1 MSDESHDPEAFE
13 TIRQLYA
20 YEGTVTWN
28 RYNAM
33 LVANGILV
41 AAIGVFWKNAEPLMA
56 GFLIVAGLAVCA
68 LWSQLTHIGFRMQR
82 EYLRWGKEFEE
93 NKATEAAK
101 IFTRAAKVRQG
112 WLGVEG
118 WARLVI
124 GLFVIIYVCAAVL
137 LLSSHFHS
145 TAATP

>member
-1 MSDESHDPEAFE
+1 MSDESQDPEAFE

-20 YEGTVTWN
+20 YEGNLVWG

-41 AAIGVFWKNAEPLMA
+41 AAIGLFWTNEKPLMA
-56 GFLIVAGLAVCA
+56 ALLIGAGLMVCVV
-68 LWSQLTHIGFRMQR
+68 WCQLTRIGFRMQR
-82 EYLRWGKEFEE
+82 EYLTWAEEFETH
-93 NKATEAAK
+93 KAEAER
-101 IFTRAAKVRQG
+101 IFTRAANVCHG
-112 WLGVEG
+112 SFGVNRCAG
-118 WARLVI
+118 LII

-145 TAATP
+145 TPVKL

>member
-1 MSDESHDPEAFE
+1 MSDESQDPEAFE

-20 YEGTVTWN
+20 YEGNLVWG

-82 EYLRWGKEFEE
+82 EYLTWAEEFETH
-93 NKATEAAK
+93 KAEAER
-101 IFTRAAKVRQG
+101 IFTRAANVCHG
-112 WLGVEG
+112 SFGVERC
-118 WARLVI
+118 AHLII

-137 LLSSHFHS
+137 LLSSAFCLI
-145 TAATP
+145 PVK

>member
-1 MSDESHDPEAFE
+1 MSDESQDPEAFE

-28 RYNAM
+28 RYNVM
-33 LVANGILV
+33 LVANSIIVAGISL
-41 AAIGVFWKNAEPLMA
+41 FWKNGEPLMA

-82 EYLRWGKEFEE
+82 AYLTWAEEFETH
-93 NKATEAAK
+93 KPAEAAR
-101 IFTRAAKVRQG
+101 IFTRAAKVCHG
-112 WLGVEG
+112 SFGVERCAG
-118 WARLVI
+118 LII

-145 TAATP
+145 TPVTL